1 MAEEEKTEEKKLIPQ
16 ERIAKL
22 REESKKKDEKDIIKQ
37 IATRNILERDY
48 IDDTVEVVFSPTP
61 GVKRKVKARKPNFME
76 TLDILKLSAAIG
88 EMTNRPENANWDKVE
103 ESYKRLPELAS
114 QLCVDKELDAEFWS
128 KKQSFAA
135 LQTFVT
141 ELVVESQRDIG
152 GMTRDELESFR
163 KK

>member
-1 MAEEEKTEEKKLIPQ
+1 MAEEKKEEERKLTPE

-22 REESKKKDEKDIIKQ
+22 RQESKKKDEKDIIKQ

-48 IDDTVEVVFSPTP
+48 VDDTVEVVFSPTP

-88 EMTNRPENANWDKVE
+88 EMTNRPEDANWDKVE
-103 ESYKRLPELAS
+103 ESYKRLPELAA
-114 QLCVDKELDAEFWS
+114 QLCVDKELDSDFWS
-128 KKQSFAA
+128 NKQSFAA

-152 GMTRDELESFR
+152 GMTKEELESFR
-163 KK
+163 EE